1 MSLTYTLK
9 ENVIKV
15 NGGTGIK
22 VRDQKNLNYQDY
34 DWDEGFIQMYDIGN
48 SKKYKIYMTF
58 EFDIDLTIIRP
69 RGKYEDKSFEDL
81 FGFKFHCSDYD
92 ETKIISIW

>member
-1 MSLTYTLK
+1 MSLTYTIK
-9 ENVIKV
+9 DNVIEV

-22 VRDQKNLNYQDY
+22 VRDQSSLNYQDY
-34 DWDEGFIQMYDIGN
+34 VWEEAFIKMYDMRN
-48 SKKYKIYMTF
+48 SKIYKIYMTF
-58 EFDIDLTIIRP
+58 DFDIDLTIIRP
-69 RGKYEDKSFEDL
+69 REKYEDKSFEDL

>member
-1 MSLTYTLK
+1 MSMTYTIK
-9 ENVIKV
+9 DNVIEV

-22 VRDQKNLNYQDY
+22 VRDQSSLNYQDY
-34 DWDEGFIQMYDIGN
+34 VWEEAFIKIYDMRN
-48 SKKYKIYMTF
+48 SKIYKIYMTF
-58 EFDIDLTIIRP
+58 DFDIDLTIIRP
-69 RGKYEDKSFEDL
+69 REKYEDKSFEDL

>member
-1 MSLTYTLK
+1 MSLTYTIK
-9 ENVIKV
+9 DNVIEV

-22 VRDQKNLNYQDY
+22 VRDQSSLNYQDY
-34 DWDEGFIQMYDIGN
+34 VWEEAFIKIYDMRN
-48 SKKYKIYMTF
+48 SKIYKIYMTF
-58 EFDIDLTIIRP
+58 DFDIDLTIIRP
-69 RGKYEDKSFEDL
+69 REKYEDKSFEDL

>member
-9 ENVIKV
+9 DNLIKV

-22 VRDQKNLNYQDY
+22 VRDQPYLNYLDY
-34 DWDEGFIQMYDIGN
+34 DWEEAFIQMYDMGKPKI
-48 SKKYKIYMTF
+48 YKIYMAF

-69 RGKYEDKSFEDL
+69 SQKYEDKSFEDL
-81 FGFKFHCSDYD
+81 FGFKSHCSDYD
-92 ETKIISIW
+92 ETKIISIR